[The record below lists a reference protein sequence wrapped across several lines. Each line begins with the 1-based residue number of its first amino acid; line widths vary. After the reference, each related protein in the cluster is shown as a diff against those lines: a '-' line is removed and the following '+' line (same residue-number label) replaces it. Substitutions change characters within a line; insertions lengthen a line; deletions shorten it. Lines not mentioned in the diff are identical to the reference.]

1 MTIATEADAE
11 LCRRKTHFASKKKA
25 RYVASQIR
33 KRHGKA
39 VFAYRCPV
47 CGRWLHTSQPQRQS
61 DVTRAE
67 KGQRAPL
74 DDRKHNRIHQRRIT
88 MQPTSEQ
95 SAAVDLFGEGLN
107 LAIEALAGTGK
118 SSTLR
123 MMGES
128 TRRRGTYLAFNRAV
142 VDDAKQSFPHNVTA
156 MTAHGLAFRHVG
168 KFYERRLNTARV
180 RSYELSK
187 RLGLT
192 KPITLTLHNTE
203 RKVLQPGYLAS
214 SVMKAMKAFA
224 FSDAAEPGREHIAF
238 IDGIDLEFDGTRRK
252 TDNNDYVAEQLL
264 PYMRKAWADWQNTDG
279 TLPFFHDSYVKIFER
294 RQPKIPGEYLLLD
307 EAQDLSPVMISI
319 AEQQEGMQLCV
330 IGDRFQQLY
339 EWRGSVDAMTL
350 MDVDARTRLSM
361 SFRFGSAI
369 ADAANTILH
378 WIADMPE
385 DVALTGRPGAPG
397 EIVAIPDADVDAILC
412 RTNAIA
418 IENVLRLQERH
429 RKPHLVGGGQEVAMF
444 ARAARYLKTYGTT
457 DFHELACFDSWLA
470 VQAYVEDDPQGSEL
484 ALMVRLVDDF
494 GVDTILNAI
503 DNMPPESAAD
513 VIVST
518 GHKAKGREWDRVQLA
533 EDFGFEPTDE
543 FPDDSELRLLY
554 VAVTR
559 AREQIDVT
567 RCGILPHLIEAS
579 HA

>member
-1 MTIATEADAE
+1 MTAATQADIE
-11 LCRRKTHFASKKKA
+11 QCRRKQHFGTKKKA
-25 RYVASQIR
+25 RYVAAQIR
-33 KRHGKA
+33 KRYGHA
-39 VFAYRCPV
+39 VFVYRCRV
-47 CGRWLHTSQPQRQS
+47 CRRWLHTSQPQRES
-61 DVTRAE
+61 DVHRAE
-67 KGQRAPL
+67 KGQRVPL
-74 DDRKHNRIHQRRIT
+74 DNRKHNRIHQRRIS

-95 SAAVDLFGEGLN
+95 SAAVELFGEGLN

-123 MMGES
+123 LMGES
-128 TRRRGTYLAFNRAV
+128 THRRGTYLAFNRAV
-142 VDDAKQSFPHNVTA
+142 VDDAKASFTTNVQC

-168 KFYERRLNTARV
+168 KLYQHRLNSDRV

-192 KPITLTLHNTE
+192 KPITLTMPGNE

-224 FSDAAEPGREHIAF
+224 FSAAAEPGREHIAF
-238 IDGIDLEFDGTRRK
+238 VDGIDMEFDGAHRK

-264 PYMRKAWADWQNTDG
+264 PYMRKAWADWQDTAG

-294 RQPKIPGEYLLLD
+294 REPKIPGEYLLLD

-319 AEQQEGMQLCV
+319 AEQQQGMQLCV

-339 EWRGSVDAMTL
+339 EWRGSVDAMSL

-361 SFRFGSAI
+361 SFRFGSTI
-369 ADAANTILH
+369 AGAANTILH
-378 WIADMPE
+378 WIHDMPE
-385 DVALTGRPGAPG
+385 DVALTGRPGDPG
-397 EIVAIPDADVDAILC
+397 ELGAIADAEIDAILC

-418 IENVLRLQERH
+418 IENLLRLQERH

-444 ARAARYLKTYGTT
+444 ARAARDLKTYGTT
-457 DFHELACFDSWLA
+457 DFHELACFGSWLA

-518 GHKAKGREWDRVQLA
+518 GHKAKGREWNNVQLA
-533 EDFGFEPTDE
+533 DDFGFEPTDE

-559 AREQIDVT
+559 ARERIDLT
-567 RCGILPHLIEAS
+567 RCGILPHLVEAS
-579 HA
+579 RA